1 MIGRA
6 GLRWRGQ
13 TILEFAISSLVVV
26 ALIFGMIDLGR
37 AVFTRT
43 MLTSAVREAA
53 RQAIIT
59 PNSRSSI
66 VNAAAA
72 RSPSLTFTDSMFTIT
87 CVGSDNS
94 ARSCAP
100 GQTSPP
106 SVQPLDKVN
115 VCVDYTFTMIATQ
128 IVGFST
134 IPFHEC
140 ETAQIP

>member
-1 MIGRA
+1 MITGRA
-6 GLRWRGQ
+6 RLRWRGQ
-13 TILEFAISSLVVV
+13 AILEFAISSLVVV

-53 RQAIIT
+53 RQAVIT
-59 PNSRSSI
+59 PGSVDNMRA
-66 VNAAAA
+66 AAAA
-72 RSPSLTFTDSMFTIT
+72 RSPSLTFTNSMFTVT
-87 CVGSDNS
+87 CSGTTTTCS
-94 ARSCAP
+94 A
-100 GQTSPP
+100 
-106 SVQPLDKVN
+106 VQPLDQIQ

-140 ETAQIP
+140 ETAQVP